1 MRQIGSEIRS
11 GLHTTHR
18 AGSCPTSQRQAV
30 IEDFLVQWR
39 KMKEALER
47 QQERLKEEFEDEPL
61 KTDYQSRIGQLIK
74 VLEELLSLHG
84 TRT

>member
-1 MRQIGSEIRS
+1 M
-11 GLHTTHR
+11 
-18 AGSCPTSQRQAV
+18 

>member
-1 MRQIGSEIRS
+1 
-11 GLHTTHR
+11 
-18 AGSCPTSQRQAV
+18 V
-30 IEDFLVQWR
+30 IEDFPVQWR